1 MTIEFFGGGSAFRQ
15 TVEFRGENASSQL
28 HSAQNTFCAAVATMD
43 PFSLIPRRGCL
54 LIVIDSTDCPA
65 AIAAGACR

>member
-54 LIVIDSTDCPA
+54 LIV
-65 AIAAGACR
+65 RLN